1 MIDQVDSVKIGQT
14 IKALKIFSLS
24 VVAIAALWGVW
35 SVIRS
40 RQELRTEAAFSA
52 LAQAD
57 LIEMKALRSA
67 KVLSKDPI
75 EVLREEADANQ
86 KEAYI
91 SALKSVIENHGG
103 TAAAHIA
110 ALRLGRWHVESNAL
124 DSAKAIYS
132 DLISKT
138 EKNSDYALY
147 FAMAVEALSV
157 VLEKQGQ
164 NEEALLLLERALS
177 NKSIPLRP
185 LLLLS
190 RARLLA
196 VAGRKEEAKAV
207 YADVVKE
214 FPNSPYS
221 QQARALSVKVSL

>member
-1 MIDQVDSVKIGQT
+1 MIDQADSVKIGQT

-40 RQELRTEAAFSA
+40 RQERRTEAAFSA

-75 EVLREEADANQ
+75 EVLHEEADATQ

-103 TAAAHIA
+103 TAAAHLA
-110 ALRLGRWHVESNAL
+110 ALRLGRWYVESNAL

-138 EKNSDYALY
+138 EKNSDYVLY

-164 NEEALLLLERALS
+164 NEEALLFLERALA

-190 RARLLA
+190 RARLLG